1 LVSIGY
7 KAFFFPAFH
16 LKYKEKLSIKEGNER
31 EVFPMK
37 IKKIAHIG
45 VGVRDTGKSKTL
57 FQEVL
62 GLPVTG
68 EERVGELNTVFM
80 PVGETNLELV
90 QSTEPD
96 GVMIK
101 FIEKRGEGIH
111 HLALEVEDID
121 QALEE
126 LKAKGVP
133 LIDQQARPGAHQT
146 RVAFL
151 HPKGTN
157 GILIELVQA
166 EH

>member
-1 LVSIGY
+1 
-7 KAFFFPAFH
+7 
-16 LKYKEKLSIKEGNER
+16 
-31 EVFPMK
+31 MK
-37 IKKIAHIG
+37 IKRIAHIG
-45 VGVRDTGKSKTL
+45 VGVTDADKSKSL
-57 FQEVL
+57 FQAIL
-62 GLPVTG
+62 GLPVAG
-68 EERVGELNTVFM
+68 EEFVGELKTVFL

-96 GVMIK
+96 GVMKK

-111 HLALEVEDID
+111 HIAFEVEDID

-126 LKAKGVP
+126 LKAKGVA
-133 LIDQQARPGAHQT
+133 LIDQQPRAGAHQT

-157 GILIELVQA
+157 GILVELVQG

>member
-1 LVSIGY
+1 
-7 KAFFFPAFH
+7 
-16 LKYKEKLSIKEGNER
+16 
-31 EVFPMK
+31 MK

-45 VGVRDTGKSKTL
+45 VGVMDAGKSKTL
-57 FQEVL
+57 FQEIL

-96 GVMIK
+96 GVMKK

-126 LKAKGVP
+126 LKARGVP
-133 LIDQQARPGAHQT
+133 LIDQQPRPGAHQT
-146 RVAFL
+146 KVAFL

-157 GILIELVQA
+157 GILIELVQS

>member
-1 LVSIGY
+1 
-7 KAFFFPAFH
+7 
-16 LKYKEKLSIKEGNER
+16 
-31 EVFPMK
+31 MK
-37 IKKIAHIG
+37 IKRIAHIG
-45 VGVRDTGKSKTL
+45 VGVIDADKAKAL
-57 FQEVL
+57 FQEIL
-62 GLPVTG
+62 DLSVTG
-68 EERVGELNTVFM
+68 EERLGELKTVFL
-80 PVGETNLELV
+80 PVGESNLELV

-96 GVMIK
+96 GVMKK

-126 LKAKGVP
+126 LKARGVP

-157 GILIELVQA
+157 GILIELVQGG
-166 EH
+166 H

>member
-1 LVSIGY
+1 
-7 KAFFFPAFH
+7 
-16 LKYKEKLSIKEGNER
+16 
-31 EVFPMK
+31 MK
-37 IKKIAHIG
+37 IKRIAHIG
-45 VGVRDTGKSKTL
+45 VGVIDADKSKTL

-68 EERVGELNTVFM
+68 EDRVGELKTVFL

-96 GVMIK
+96 GVMKK

-157 GILIELVQA
+157 GILIELVQVD
-166 EH
+166 H

>member
-1 LVSIGY
+1 
-7 KAFFFPAFH
+7 
-16 LKYKEKLSIKEGNER
+16 
-31 EVFPMK
+31 MK
-37 IKKIAHIG
+37 IKRIAHIG
-45 VGVRDTGKSKTL
+45 VGVLDTDKAKTL

-62 GLPVTG
+62 GLTVTG
-68 EERVGELNTVFM
+68 EDRVGELKTVFL

-96 GVMIK
+96 GVMKK

-121 QALEE
+121 QALGE

-157 GILIELVQA
+157 GILIELVQE

>member
-1 LVSIGY
+1 
-7 KAFFFPAFH
+7 
-16 LKYKEKLSIKEGNER
+16 
-31 EVFPMK
+31 MK

-45 VGVRDTGKSKTL
+45 VGVIDADKSMNL
-57 FQEVL
+57 FQEIF

-68 EERVGELNTVFM
+68 EERVGELKTVFL

-96 GVMIK
+96 GVMKK

-157 GILIELVQA
+157 GILIELVQND
-166 EH
+166 H

>member
-1 LVSIGY
+1 
-7 KAFFFPAFH
+7 
-16 LKYKEKLSIKEGNER
+16 
-31 EVFPMK
+31 MK
-37 IKKIAHIG
+37 IKRIAHIG
-45 VGVRDTGKSKTL
+45 VGVTDADKSKSL
-57 FQEVL
+57 FQEML
-62 GLPVTG
+62 GLPITG
-68 EERVGELNTVFM
+68 EEMVGELKTVFL

-96 GVMIK
+96 GVMKK

-111 HLALEVEDID
+111 HIAFEVEDID

-126 LKAKGVP
+126 LKAKGVQ
-133 LIDQQARPGAHQT
+133 LIDQQPRPGAHQT

-157 GILIELVQA
+157 GILIELVQG